1 MVIKM
6 RSVVLALGLV
16 LVACGGDESSSNP
29 FPSATNQGG
38 SNNVDAGDASVAPV
52 DSAGQSC
59 GMKSCN
65 SGEYCCDGKCG
76 ACAAIGTLC
85 PAKPCP

>member
-1 MVIKM
+1 M
-6 RSVVLALGLV
+6 RTLVLGLV
-16 LVACGGDESSSNP
+16 FVLAACGGDDSSNP

-38 SNNVDAGDASVAPV
+38 ANNVDAGDASVATV
-52 DSAGQSC
+52 DSAPPTAMSC
-59 GMKSCN
+59 GSKSCK